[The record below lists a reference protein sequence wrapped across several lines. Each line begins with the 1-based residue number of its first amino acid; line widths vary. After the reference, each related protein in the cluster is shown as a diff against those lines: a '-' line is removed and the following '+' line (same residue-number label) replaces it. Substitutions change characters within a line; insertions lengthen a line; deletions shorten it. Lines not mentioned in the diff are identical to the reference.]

1 MPLPALLVGPAIGSA
16 VLGLLAGAVRWLA
29 PLFTRGVLL
38 SLGIGFVA
46 FVGVDLAV
54 DAAFDVARASLNGV
68 PVQLLEFV
76 KLLGVFDAFEII
88 AGGVVT
94 GIGLKFTLAK
104 TDFTARMLSGGL

>member
-1 MPLPALLVGPAIGSA
+1 MALPLLFGGAALGSA
-16 VLGLLAGAVRWLA
+16 VLALAAGAVRWLA

-46 FVGVDLAV
+46 YLGVDVAV
-54 DAAFDVARASLNGV
+54 DAGFDVARASLNGV

-88 AGGVVT
+88 AGGVTT
-94 GIGLKFTLAK
+94 GIALKFTLAK
-104 TDFTARMLSGGL
+104 TDFTARMLGGGL